1 MASDD
6 GASRSRRL
14 LLALFPVLLAALSE
28 ILVQLTGWSRLP
40 VLLVVFCAGYA
51 VLAVVRRSRRRAAD
65 RRGAAV
71 DASPSPRTTADASG
85 D

>member
-6 GASRSRRL
+6 GASRGWRL
-14 LLALFPVLLAALSE
+14 LRALFPVLLAALSE

-51 VLAVVRRSRRRAAD
+51 VLAVVRRSRRRAA
-65 RRGAAV
+65 V
-71 DASPSPRTTADASG
+71 DASPSPRTTADAPG